1 MPRITPVQG
10 SNSTSPD
17 FSSQSKV
24 LLPSWKSSARCND
37 SAIESSGFLI
47 EIHPPDTV
55 LDRFVRVRIVFS
67 LFVNAENQK
76 SLGSTWNRAEVR
88 CLSACG
94 ERNNRIQRNQITYGN
109 RNHRITFS
117 SLKETLRDR
126 SCAPI
131 PRWILFWFT
140 APFTLF
146 RIEENGVENK
156 QRTGSSCSIMRE
168 LFENSI
174 SVDWNPVSVKVRACN
189 YLLSA
194 LVKGIHYP
202 EVLKNRQ
209 NLRIFFV

>member
-17 FSSQSKV
+17 ISSQSKV

-37 SAIESSGFLI
+37 SAIEFSGFLV

-76 SLGSTWNRAEVR
+76 SLGSTANRAEVR

-109 RNHRITFS
+109 RNHRIKFS

-131 PRWILFWFT
+131 TRWILFWFT

-146 RIEENGVENK
+146 RIEENAVENK
-156 QRTGSSCSIMRE
+156 QRTGSSCSITRE

-174 SVDWNPVSVKVRACN
+174 SVDWNLVSVKVYACN
-189 YLLSA
+189 YLLS
-194 LVKGIHYP
+194 LLLREYVI
-202 EVLKNRQ
+202 LKC
-209 NLRIFFV
+209 LKIGKI

>member
-17 FSSQSKV
+17 ISSQSKV

-37 SAIESSGFLI
+37 SAIEFSGFLV

-76 SLGSTWNRAEVR
+76 SLGSTANRAEVR

-109 RNHRITFS
+109 RNHRIKFS

-131 PRWILFWFT
+131 TRWILFWFT

-146 RIEENGVENK
+146 RIEENAVENK
-156 QRTGSSCSIMRE
+156 QRTGSSSSITRE

-174 SVDWNPVSVKVRACN
+174 SVDWNLVSVKVYACN
-189 YLLSA
+189 YLLS
-194 LVKGIHYP
+194 LLLREYVI
-202 EVLKNRQ
+202 LKC
-209 NLRIFFV
+209 LKIGKI